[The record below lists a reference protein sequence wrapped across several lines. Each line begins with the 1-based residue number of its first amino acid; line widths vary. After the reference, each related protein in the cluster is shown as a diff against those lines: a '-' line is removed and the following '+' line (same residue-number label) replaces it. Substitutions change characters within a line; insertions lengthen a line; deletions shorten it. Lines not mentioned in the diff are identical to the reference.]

1 MCEKYSL
8 GCHLK
13 RTQGRVSNFYSKGI
27 GLPIDMGKRFK
38 TILGGQEMKTK
49 LLIGLGLI
57 LIVLL
62 SYVIM
67 VDIEK
72 LEKQDKII
80 EQLQVTSQ

>member
-1 MCEKYSL
+1 
-8 GCHLK
+8 
-13 RTQGRVSNFYSKGI
+13 
-27 GLPIDMGKRFK
+27 MGKRFK